1 MENSNFIIKNGQAV
15 FSEGILKADI
25 SIKDGIF
32 ESIGKDLDTKLG
44 YKVIDA
50 TDKYVL
56 PGLIDA
62 HVHPQYADG
71 FESLSES
78 AAFGGITTLIHYV
91 YAKKG
96 MNLIEKVEEAID
108 EGTKVSYLDFAL
120 HASLQDVENQIQ
132 HIGETIELGVTSF
145 KMFMPFG
152 KRGMSVDDS
161 LLIAA
166 MDKIGSL
173 GGLSMVHAENS
184 ACEYLEE
191 KFVEEGKIS
200 SNFYPQSRPSVLE
213 ADAVSRAMILADTV
227 GCPLYLVHLSA
238 RESLEQVNKA
248 RYTGRAV
255 YTETC
260 PHYLTLT
267 DEIFDKIGA
276 LAKCAPPIRKS
287 HDVDEMWT
295 AIKNNLIDVV
305 ASDHAGYT
313 KEKKEFENVFESAF
327 GIPGTE
333 TMFSLLYEEG
343 VYKRRIDFPKLVK
356 VLSENPAKI
365 FGLYPKKGTLQIG
378 SDADLVIF
386 DPKSSYMI
394 EESNQ
399 HGNSDFTVYEG
410 WKCHGKPV
418 LSMQRG
424 RVVLKNG
431 SLYGEP
437 GNAAFL
443 SRGKFNR
450 PIL

>member
-1 MENSNFIIKNGQAV
+1 MEHANYIIKNGQAV
-15 FSEGILKADI
+15 FSEGIIKADI

-32 ESIGKDLDTKLG
+32 DAMGNELDLKPG

-50 TDKYVL
+50 TGKYIL

-78 AAFGGITTLIHYV
+78 AACGGITTLIHYV

-96 MNLIEKVEEAID
+96 MDLIEKVEEAID
-108 EGTKVSYLDFAL
+108 EGAKVSHLDFAL
-120 HASLQDVENQIQ
+120 HASLQDVENQIP
-132 HIGETIELGVTSF
+132 HIGRAIELGVTSF

-152 KRGMSVDDS
+152 KRGMSVADS

-184 ACEYLEE
+184 GCEYLEE
-191 KFVEEGKIS
+191 KFVKEGKIS
-200 SNFYPQSRPSVLE
+200 ANFYPQSRPNALE
-213 ADAVSRAMILADTV
+213 ADAVSRAVILAHVV

-238 RESLEQVNKA
+238 RESLKQVNKA
-248 RYTGRAV
+248 RYEGQAV

-260 PHYLTLT
+260 PHYLALT
-267 DEIFDKIGA
+267 DEIFDRIGG

-287 HDVDEMWT
+287 DDVEEMWT
-295 AIKNNLIDVV
+295 AIKNRLIDVV

-313 KEKKEFENVFESAF
+313 KDKKQFENIFESAF

-333 TMFSLLYEEG
+333 TLFSLVHEEG
-343 VYKRRIDFPKLVK
+343 VYKGRIDLPRLVK

-365 FGLYPKKGTLQIG
+365 FGLYPKKGTLQVG

-386 DPKSSYMI
+386 DPEPSYVI
-394 EESNQ
+394 EAENQ

-410 WKCHGKPV
+410 WKCQGKPV

-424 RVVLKNG
+424 SIIFENG
-431 SLYGEP
+431 TLYSKP
-437 GNAAFL
+437 GKGVFMARKEF
-443 SRGKFNR
+443 KK